1 VSHRRGAGRRRR
13 RRRRGSGPWPLRAGA
28 SGLGRGRTGAAA
40 GEVLVDA
47 GRAAMRVVVAG
58 RRVISQQGSAGGA
71 ADGLTKP
78 LTCEGSCDAVDQ
90 PRPDPD
96 GLFPAAAVAAPDP
109 RWHHRTAAG
118 AAGEDRFA
126 GRLGVDQP
134 DDRRAGRRVRG
145 HRRQVASPL
154 VGSAGHGLAR
164 RCEEVGSATVFH
176 PGPGRRP
183 QGAGLSAT
191 RSQWC
196 PAVAVELPGP
206 GRTGRR

>member
-1 VSHRRGAGRRRR
+1 MALTSPDRIQMGFSQQQLLRHLIRAGTTA
-13 RRRRGSGPWPLRAGA
+13 PQLVLRA
-28 SGLGRGRTGAAA
+28 RI
-40 GEVLVDA
+40 V
-47 GRAAMRVVVAG
+47 
-58 RRVISQQGSAGGA
+58 
-71 ADGLTKP
+71 
-78 LTCEGSCDAVDQ
+78 
-90 PRPDPD
+90 
-96 GLFPAAAVAAPDP
+96 
-109 RWHHRTAAG
+109 
-118 AAGEDRFA
+118 FA